1 MGHIAA
7 KVIDILLLLGCVVDN
22 YRAITHRSMGG

>member
-1 MGHIAA
+1 MSHIAA
-7 KVIDILLLLGCVVDN
+7 KVINILLLLGRVVDD